1 MGSWFDHVS
10 EYSAARNQLNIHFVQ
25 YENLLKVGDILLSI
39 AQLIVNKSAFLK
51 VYKSPYHERV
61 CQKDFDRF
69 IALECFL
76 QNLDLGHSVL

>member
-39 AQLIVNKSAFLK
+39 ATTNSQQISI
-51 VYKSPYHERV
+51 S
-61 CQKDFDRF
+61 
-69 IALECFL
+69 
-76 QNLDLGHSVL
+76 